1 MTARASEFLLRTG
14 RFLLPIATVLVV
26 WELGV
31 RGLDIRPA
39 LLPGPVAIAGR
50 FAELSGPD
58 PIIWRHIG
66 HSGWRIALGWAI
78 GAGLGVPIGLLMGT
92 ARWVQRALG
101 PIISLLLSIPTIA
114 WVPVF
119 LITVGIGDRTVVTAI
134 ALGSFLPICYHS
146 AEGAR
151 RVDRRWLQAAQLMG
165 ARPLRRLFGVLIPG
179 AAVDTITGLRLGM
192 AYAWRAL
199 VGAEMLAASSWGLGS
214 MVFAARS
221 FYDVSAMFL
230 GLALIAA
237 GGLLLDR
244 LLLRTLEQRSV
255 VRWGMVEGP

>member
-1 MTARASEFLLRTG
+1 MSRSLMRAG
-14 RFLLPIATVLVV
+14 RFVLPLAVMLVL
-26 WELGV
+26 WELTV
-31 RGLDIRPA
+31 RIGDIRPA
-39 LLPGPVAIAGR
+39 LLPGPLAIAGR
-50 FAELSGPD
+50 FVELAGPE

-66 HSGWRIALGWAI
+66 HSGWRLALGWAI
-78 GAGLGVPIGLLMGT
+78 GASLGVPIGLLMGKV
-92 ARWVQRALG
+92 RLVRRALG
-101 PIISLLLSIPTIA
+101 PIVSLTLSIPTIA

-119 LITVGIGDRTVVTAI
+119 LITVGIGDRTVVAAI
-134 ALGSFLPICYHS
+134 ALGSFLPICYHA

-165 ARPLRRLFGVLIPG
+165 AGPLRRLWSVLIPG

-199 VGAEMLAASSWGLGS
+199 VGAEMLAASAWGLGF
-214 MVFAARS
+214 MVFAARA

-244 LLLRTLEQRSV
+244 LILRTLEQRSI
-255 VRWGMVEGP
+255 VRWGMVEET

>member
-1 MTARASEFLLRTG
+1 MSPRLRDILERTG
-14 RFLLPIATVLVV
+14 RFLLPIVTLLVA
-26 WELGV
+26 WELAV
-31 RGLDIRPA
+31 RVFDIRPA
-39 LLPGPVAIAGR
+39 LLPGPLAIAAR
-50 FAELSGPD
+50 FAELAGPE
-58 PIIWRHIG
+58 PIIWQHIG
-66 HSGWRIALGWAI
+66 HSGWRLLLGWVI
-78 GAGLGVPIGLLMGT
+78 GAGRGVPVGLLMGT
-92 ARWVQRALG
+92 VRPVQRSLG
-101 PIISLLLSIPTIA
+101 PLISLLLSVPTIA

-119 LITVGIGDRTVVTAI
+119 LITVGIGDRTVVAAI
-134 ALGSFLPICYHS
+134 ALGSFLPICYHA

-151 RVDRRWLQAAQLMG
+151 RVDRRWLQAARLMG
-165 ARPLRRLFGVLIPG
+165 AGPLRLLFGVLVPG

-199 VGAEMLAASSWGLGS
+199 VGAEMLAAASWGLGF

-230 GLALIAA
+230 GLALIAV

-244 LLLRTLEQRSV
+244 LILRTLERRTI

>member
-1 MTARASEFLLRTG
+1 MKARALGILAQVG
-14 RFLLPIATVLVV
+14 RFLLPIATVLVA
-26 WELGV
+26 WEIGV
-31 RGLDIRPA
+31 RALDIRPA
-39 LLPGPVAIAGR
+39 LLPGPIAIAGR
-50 FAELSGPD
+50 FMELAGPE
-58 PIIWRHIG
+58 PIVWRHIG
-66 HSGWRIALGWAI
+66 HSCLRIALGWSI
-78 GAGLGVPIGLLMGT
+78 GASLGVPIGMLMGKVKL
-92 ARWVQRALG
+92 AQRALG

-119 LITVGIGDRTVVTAI
+119 LITLGIGERTMVAAI

-146 AEGAR
+146 AEGAK

-165 ARPLRRLFGVLIPG
+165 AGPLRRLFGILIPG

-199 VGAEMLAASSWGLGS
+199 VGAEMLAAADWGMGY

-230 GLALIAA
+230 GLALIAT
-237 GGLLLDR
+237 GGLVMDR
-244 LLLRTLEQRSV
+244 LILRTLEQRTV

>member
-1 MTARASEFLLRTG
+1 MMGRLRTSLEQAG
-14 RFLLPIATVLVV
+14 RFLLPIATVLVI
-26 WELGV
+26 WELTV
-31 RGLDIRPA
+31 RIGDVRPN
-39 LLPGPVAIAGR
+39 LLPGPLAIAER
-50 FAELSGPD
+50 FADLAGPD

-66 HSGWRIALGWAI
+66 HSTWRLALGWAL
-78 GAGLGVPIGLLMGT
+78 GTVLGVPTGLVMGKV
-92 ARWVQRALG
+92 RWVQRSLG
-101 PIISLLLSIPTIA
+101 PIISLMLSVPTIA

-134 ALGSFLPICYHS
+134 TLGSFLPICYHT

-151 RVDRRWLQAAQLMG
+151 RIDRRWLQAAQLMG
-165 ARPLRRLFGVLIPG
+165 AGPTRRLFTVLIPG

-199 VGAEMLAASSWGLGS
+199 VGAEMLAASAWGLGF

-221 FYDVSAMFL
+221 FYDIPAMFL

-244 LLLRTLEQRSV
+244 LILRTLEQRTI